1 MKKLLIA
8 MDDSSSA
15 MRAVEYASRQF
26 SGTEDLQIC
35 LVHVLPNL
43 PAIFWDEG
51 HILSDQEKKERKN
64 VVDKWIAD
72 RMARMEPVFRKAI
85 EVLTGAGLRARQI
98 KTKSVSDS
106 TDVSQSITEEAR
118 DGGYETI
125 MVGRCNHAARHL
137 LGSVSGRIINQGS
150 GVAVT
155 VVG

>member
-8 MDDSSSA
+8 LDDSSSA
-15 MRAVEYASRQF
+15 MRAVEYAGRQF
-26 SGTEDLQIC
+26 SGVEDLQVC

-51 HILSDQEKKERKN
+51 HILSDQEKKERKS
-64 VVDKWIAD
+64 VVDKWVAE

-85 EVLTGAGLRARQI
+85 ETLTGAGIKAQQI
-98 KTKSVSDS
+98 RTKSVSDS
-106 TDVSQSITEEAR
+106 TDVSQTITEEAR

-125 MVGRCNHAARHL
+125 LVGRCNHAARHL
-137 LGSVSGRIINQGS
+137 LGSVSGKIVNQGS

-155 VVG
+155 IVG